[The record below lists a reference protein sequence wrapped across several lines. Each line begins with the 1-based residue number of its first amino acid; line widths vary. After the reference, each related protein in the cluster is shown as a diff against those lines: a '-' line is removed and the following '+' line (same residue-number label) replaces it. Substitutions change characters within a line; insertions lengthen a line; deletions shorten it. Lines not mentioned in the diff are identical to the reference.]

1 MALEQAHRGTC
12 TPKGPGG
19 GGRDRKLPA
28 SLPAA
33 PGSGARAPPPPGCPP
48 SRRQLLQLF
57 PVLHELRQTL
67 LDLLLPDGVV
77 VGQLLS
83 SVQDTLTDENEG
95 LTARPCFSML
105 PENGFSTAFRAAPS
119 WLGMRRPKRRR
130 DRREMNTSKGLR
142 GAWRGPTYA
151 PLPARPEGPRA
162 PELRARAQP
171 ARPPAVCASSSG
183 SAHLSSLGHSPQS
196 SPAASSPWM
205 TQAAS
210 LYLQAFSWTCL
221 VARAMKL
228 TDGPQRPF
236 THIYPALQEKPCLSS
251 GK

>member
-33 PGSGARAPPPPGCPP
+33 PGSGARAPLPGCPP

-105 PENGFSTAFRAAPS
+105 PGNGFSTAFRAAPS

-142 GAWRGPTYA
+142 GAWRGPPTPRC
-151 PLPARPEGPRA
+151 PLGRKGPAHLNCGLVRSQLGLQPFVLLPQVLHTCQVSA
-162 PELRARAQP
+162 IVLRAHQQLLLP
-171 ARPPAVCASSSG
+171 G
-183 SAHLSSLGHSPQS
+183 
-196 SPAASSPWM
+196 
-205 TQAAS
+205 
-210 LYLQAFSWTCL
+210 
-221 VARAMKL
+221 
-228 TDGPQRPF
+228 
-236 THIYPALQEKPCLSS
+236 
-251 GK
+251 